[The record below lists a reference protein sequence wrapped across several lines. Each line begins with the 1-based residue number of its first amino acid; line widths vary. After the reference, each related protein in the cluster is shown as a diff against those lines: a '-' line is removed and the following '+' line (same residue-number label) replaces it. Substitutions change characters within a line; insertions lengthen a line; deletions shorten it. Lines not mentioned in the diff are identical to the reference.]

1 MEKVTVNGRIFQTEK
16 GTVLADVLREAGGLK
31 MPCAGK
37 GICGKCRVRASGLLS
52 EPDETEIKK
61 LTRAERENGIRLACR
76 TRVLGECEVSFEE
89 EATRQTPEEALL
101 GLQPVR
107 PLFEGLGAAVD
118 IGTTTLAAVLFDKN
132 GFRARAGADNPQSV
146 FGWKKAWQ
154 GSGRRWPC
162 VSNRG

>member
-1 MEKVTVNGRIFQTEK
+1 
-16 GTVLADVLREAGGLK
+16 

-146 FGWKKAWQ
+146 FGADVISRMEKAWQ
-154 GSGRRWPC
+154 GSGKRWPC

>member
-1 MEKVTVNGRIFQTEK
+1 MKT
-16 GTVLADVLREAGGLK
+16 
-31 MPCAGK
+31 
-37 GICGKCRVRASGLLS
+37 ASAL
-52 EPDETEIKK
+52 P
-61 LTRAERENGIRLACR
+61 CR

-132 GFRARAGADNPQSV
+132 GFRPGP
-146 FGWKKAWQ
+146 
-154 GSGRRWPC
+154 GRIIPSLFSERM
-162 VSNRG
+162 

>member
-16 GTVLADVLREAGGLK
+16 GTMLADVLREAGGLK

-61 LTRAERENGIRLACR
+61 LTRADRENGIRLACR

-89 EATRQTPEEALL
+89 EATR
-101 GLQPVR
+101 
-107 PLFEGLGAAVD
+107 
-118 IGTTTLAAVLFDKN
+118 
-132 GFRARAGADNPQSV
+132 
-146 FGWKKAWQ
+146 
-154 GSGRRWPC
+154 
-162 VSNRG
+162 